1 MNKMV
6 SALFNMKRT
15 QNRFNMFRKKR
26 NNRGILWTTVL
37 SLAVSAAAFGIKR
50 NRNRTIQNSVQNLM
64 SNLKVP
70 SMGQTPKM
78 ADLTEFSKELLP
90 DNNQNK

>member
-1 MNKMV
+1 
-6 SALFNMKRT
+6 
-15 QNRFNMFRKKR
+15 MFRKKR

-64 SNLKVP
+64 SNFKVP
-70 SMGQTPKM
+70 NMGQTPKM